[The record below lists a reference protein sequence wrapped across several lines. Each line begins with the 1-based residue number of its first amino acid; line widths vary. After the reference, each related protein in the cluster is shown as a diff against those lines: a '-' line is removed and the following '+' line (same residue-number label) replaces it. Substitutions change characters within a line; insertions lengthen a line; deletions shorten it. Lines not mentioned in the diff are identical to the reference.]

1 MGYLIS
7 NVVPF
12 LHSNP
17 FLMVTELEASKVV
30 EPLSIITGPS
40 SFFKKLVKTI
50 LNSCA
55 VLLVQR
61 YSTILMWS
69 IVSGR

>member
-40 SFFKKLVKTI
+40 SIALEI
-50 LNSCA
+50 LLPTMIFSPVMVDVFIN
-55 VLLVQR
+55 V
-61 YSTILMWS
+61 
-69 IVSGR
+69 